1 MGPDCF
7 IRRIALWEERL
18 GRIGGKGEADDSN
31 GAGPDNQALGPETD
45 EADERSEGVE
55 DVGVVASGLL
65 DHAAK
70 LGITVSANHG
80 EKAAH

>member
-7 IRRIALWEERL
+7 IRRIALREERL
-18 GRIGGKGEADDSN
+18 GRVGGKGEADNGN

-45 EADERSEGVE
+45 EADEWSEGVE

-65 DHAAK
+65 DHAAE
-70 LGITVSANHG
+70 LGVTVCADH
-80 EKAAH
+80 

>member
-7 IRRIALWEERL
+7 IRRIALREERL
-18 GRIGGKGEADDSN
+18 GRVGGKGEADDGN
-31 GAGPDNQALGPETD
+31 GAGPDYQALGPETN

-55 DVGVVASGLL
+55 DVGVVTSGLL

-70 LGITVSANHG
+70 LSVTVSADHG